1 MLWENVL
8 MEVTQAMAKLVN
20 LTPHSITFVLPD
32 RQITIGPSGT
42 VARCSVEKNPCGAI
56 TLYDG
61 AKVLA
66 EIPLNQ
72 NQYGEVTGLP
82 DPQPDTYYIVSL
94 IVAQALRGKRDDVLV
109 VDDTVRDSEGR
120 IIGARALARL

>member
-1 MLWENVL
+1 
-8 MEVTQAMAKLVN
+8 MAKLVN
-20 LTPHSITFVLPD
+20 LTPHSITFVLSD

-42 VARCSVEKNPCGAI
+42 VARCSVEKNPCGEI
-56 TLYDG
+56 VLYDG
-61 AKVLA
+61 AKVLT

-82 DPQPDTYYIVSL
+82 HPEPDTYYIVSL

>member
-1 MLWENVL
+1 
-8 MEVTQAMAKLVN
+8 MAKLIN
-20 LTPHSITFVLPD
+20 LTPHNIDLVVGDTKV
-32 RQITIGPSGT
+32 TISPSGE
-42 VARCSVEKNPCGAI
+42 VARCAVEKQRVGSI

-72 NQYGEVTGLP
+72 NTYGEVTGLP

-94 IVAQALRGKRDDVLV
+94 IVAQAVAGKRDDVLV
-109 VDDTVRDSEGR
+109 VDDTVRDEQGR